1 MTSLILCLE
10 YRKATDKGDIDKI
23 VGNNLTV
30 IPKALQ
36 LNISQIG
43 ALVAFVKNNVDKPVS
58 NVGVEFG
65 VVDSNV
71 VIPLEIALKKT
82 DIATLAIRG
91 NAIGKT
97 KVHGATVV
105 EDRTV
110 YDSSSVEV
118 TRTTPTTI
126 TPINRTAINGT
137 EKQPSEDR

>member
-1 MTSLILCLE
+1 MTAQMTQKLRDIFDSMFGIQ
-10 YRKATDKGDIDKI
+10 KGTDKGDIDKI

-71 VIPLEIALKKT
+71 VIPLEIALKKNRHSHSRYT
-82 DIATLAIRG
+82 WKCNRE
-91 NAIGKT
+91 NQSSCS
-97 KVHGATVV
+97 
-105 EDRTV
+105 
-110 YDSSSVEV
+110 DSG
-118 TRTTPTTI
+118 R
-126 TPINRTAINGT
+126 R
-137 EKQPSEDR
+137 